1 MNTNPTKSWRYKLG
15 RYLLK
20 SLGFHVAMIK
30 ISDGTITVEGDKE
43 LLKYTDITGYTF
55 KNRILFQ
62 KRNEKKELPEI
73 YINNQPNLSQK

>member
-20 SLGFHVAMIK
+20 SLGFNIAMIK
-30 ISDGTITVEGDKE
+30 ISNGTITIEGDKE

-55 KNRILFQ
+55 KKEPL
-62 KRNEKKELPEI
+62 KRDGKKETD
-73 YINNQPNLSQK
+73 S